1 MRARDLLA
9 FIVMTVAL
17 CAGAPPAGAQL
28 PPPLGCW
35 STACPE
41 IPILYE
47 YSELD
52 AIAAD
57 DLGRVFVGY
66 DKRYIR
72 RFGPSGDCQI
82 GWRPRANDAVADLFT
97 WSDAAVGPN
106 GVIYFVQ
113 SAYTN
118 HIYKYTLNGDSLLGW
133 GRQGSGSNTDPGTFI
148 TISGLG
154 TDALGYVYVSDY
166 YQQRVQKFD
175 ANGTFISEWPT
186 GAFPVDLAVSDSG
199 YVFLA
204 MSPNQVKKFTSNG
217 VLVKTWGEPGYDPG
231 QLDHIGLIKADHSG
245 RLFINCSR
253 SGVGYERTNVFT
265 TSGEFLY
272 ELPRDGH
279 LVVAVDGQNNIFTS
293 SVPPGAELCKYGSGS
308 IPARRATWG
317 QVKTHYR

>member
-1 MRARDLLA
+1 MRARGLLA
-9 FIVMTVAL
+9 GILTLVTLSISA
-17 CAGAPPAGAQL
+17 APTDAQL
-28 PPPLGCW
+28 PPALGCW
-35 STACPE
+35 SATCPE
-41 IPILYE
+41 VPQT
-47 YSELD
+47 SSTLD

-66 DKRYIR
+66 YWRFIR
-72 RFGPSGDCQI
+72 RFSPSGDCQI
-82 GWRPRANDAVADLFT
+82 GWRPRANDFIADRLD

-113 SAYTN
+113 SDFTN
-118 HIYKYTLNGDSLLGW
+118 HIYKYTLDGDSLLGW
-133 GRQGSGSNTDPGTFI
+133 GRTGEGVGEFAQ
-148 TISGLG
+148 ISGIG
-154 TDALGYVYVSDY
+154 TDAMGYVYVSDY

-204 MSPNQVKKFTSNG
+204 MSPNQVKKFTSSG
-217 VLVKTWGEPGYDPG
+217 VLVKTWGEPGYEPG

-253 SGVGYERTNVFT
+253 SGIGYDRTNVFT